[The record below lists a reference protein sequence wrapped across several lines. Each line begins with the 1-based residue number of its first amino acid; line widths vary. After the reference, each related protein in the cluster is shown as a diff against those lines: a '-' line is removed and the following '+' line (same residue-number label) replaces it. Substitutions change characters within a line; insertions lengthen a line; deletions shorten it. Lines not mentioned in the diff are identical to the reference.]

1 MNPAEITRARL
12 AAHQLAGRRFAT
24 AKEVVGWMGAM
35 QAQDY
40 AMCLWAVGI
49 RLPGSTVT
57 DIENALDAG
66 EILRTHVLRP
76 TWHLVS
82 AEDITWMLALTAPHI
97 KARMKSRRLELGL
110 SESVLST
117 SINILEKSLQGG
129 KHATRQ
135 ALIAAFEQGGIATS
149 ENRASHL
156 LMSAELE
163 GLICSGPILSGRPS
177 YALLAERVPQ
187 AKTMTREEA
196 LAALAERYFSSHGP
210 AAYRDFAWWSGLPAA
225 ESRLAL
231 ELAKDSLVSETIEA
245 QTCWWHPAAVT
256 DSGED
261 SVHLLPAYDEYIIGY
276 QERSAVLPDQDF
288 KKAVSS
294 NGVFWPVVLVEGQVR
309 GVWKRAIKKEG
320 VVVEVEWFD
329 PGNHPEQEAVES
341 AAAAYAKFLGKRDLQ
356 VSVG

>member
-1 MNPAEITRARL
+1 MNPAEIARARL
-12 AAHQLAGRRFAT
+12 AAHHIAGRRFTT

-57 DIENALDAG
+57 DIEKALDAG
-66 EILRTHVLRP
+66 EILRTHLLRP

-82 AEDITWMLALTAPHI
+82 ADDIAWMLALTAPHI
-97 KARMKSRRLELGL
+97 KARLAARHQGLGL
-110 SESVLST
+110 TPEVLSRSYT
-117 SINILEKSLQGG
+117 ILERALQGERY
-129 KHATRQ
+129 ATRQ
-135 ALIAAFEQGGIATS
+135 ALIASFEQAGMPNDD
-149 ENRASHL
+149 NRASHL

-163 GLICSGPILSGRPS
+163 GLICSGPTQSGRPS

-196 LAALAERYFSSHGP
+196 LAALAGRYFSSHGP

-225 ESRLAL
+225 NSRLAL

-245 QTCWWHPAAVT
+245 QTYWWHPAAVT

-261 SVHLLPAYDEYIIGY
+261 SLHLLPAFDEYIIGY
-276 QERSAVLPDQDF
+276 QDRSAVLPDDAF
-288 KKAVSS
+288 KRAVSS
-294 NGVFWPVVLVEGQVR
+294 NGVFWPVVLVDGQVK
-309 GVWKRAIKKEG
+309 GVWKRTVEEG
-320 VVVEVEWFD
+320 GSGGGGGMVHSWQSSRTGGGCERR
-329 PGNHPEQEAVES
+329 G
-341 AAAAYAKFLGKRDLQ
+341 
-356 VSVG
+356 